1 MKDTLVKRS
10 TFHED
15 DQMAE
20 DVPMRGLDPES
31 PTLCL

>member
-15 DQMAE
+15 DQAAE
-20 DVPMRGLDPES
+20 GVPMRGLVPES
-31 PTLCL
+31 PTLDL